1 MSGNMREISYRQAL
15 NEALAEELE
24 RDPNVFL
31 MGEEVA
37 EYNGAYKVS
46 QGLLERFGSKRIIDT
61 PISENGFAGL
71 GVGAAMVGL
80 RPIIEFMTFSFSFVA
95 FDQVVNNA
103 PNMLTMSGGQ
113 FNIPITFRGPNGPA
127 HQLGATHS
135 HATECLYAN
144 VPGLKVCTPA
154 TPRDAKG
161 LLKTAVRDNNPVLVL
176 ESELLYSSK
185 GTIEP
190 AETELLIP
198 LGEAEV
204 KREGSDVT
212 IVCYAQTVP
221 LALGVA
227 EKLEDEDISVEVLDL
242 RSIKPLDERA
252 IYDSVAKTHRV
263 VIVEQDRPFC
273 GVGAEVCYRIQK
285 NIFDE
290 LDAPIV
296 RVSQEDV
303 PMPYNERLEK
313 AVLPNADKLIG
324 AIKKVCYA

>member
-1 MSGNMREISYRQAL
+1 MSEMRQITYRQAL

-24 RDPNVFL
+24 RDPSVFL

-46 QGLLERFGSKRIIDT
+46 QGLLERFGPKRIIDT

-80 RPIIEFMTFSFSFVA
+80 RPIIEFMTFSFSLVA

-185 GTIEP
+185 GLIEP
-190 AETELLIP
+190 AETDLLIP
-198 LGEAEV
+198 LGQAEV
-204 KREGSDVT
+204 KREGADVT

-221 LALGVA
+221 LTLAAA
-227 EKLEDEDISVEVLDL
+227 ERLEDEDISAEVLDL

-290 LDAPIV
+290 LDAPIA

-303 PMPYNERLEK
+303 PMPYNERLER
-313 AVLPNADKLIG
+313 AVLPNADKLI
-324 AIKKVCYA
+324 AAVKKVCYA